1 MALLFV
7 VSSELAF
14 QLIILSRSYEYDSDS
29 DSVDSE
35 NWFACLKRLIV
46 CLFVFFLTGEDLQLS
61 ESGSDSD

>member
-46 CLFVFFLTGEDLQLS
+46 YLFFLTGEDLQLS